1 MNENIQ
7 EDAIKG
13 RAIAR
18 GLLYSHS
25 TAQAAWLWAT
35 AVGLGLLGNDERL
48 FTGVGVQSVDG
59 VVRVVGQGAAVPHR
73 GLSYI
78 QDLIAHRLLRTSSC
92 GRSGRRRRRR
102 RGKGKGGKERGRG
115 EVGQGGEELKEGKD
129 GRRGQEGS
137 PVSSKTAGEVIR

>member
-13 RAIAR
+13 RTRAR

-102 RGKGKGGKERGRG
+102 QGKRERR
-115 EVGQGGEELKEGKD
+115 EGARERRSRA
-129 GRRGQEGS
+129 GRRGVKRGERWAEG
-137 PVSSKTAGEVIR
+137 AGR

>member
-1 MNENIQ
+1 MNENTQ

-13 RAIAR
+13 RARAR

-35 AVGLGLLGNDERL
+35 AVGVGLLGNDERL
-48 FTGVGVQSVDG
+48 FTGVGAQSVDR

-73 GLSYI
+73 GLGYI
-78 QDLIAHRLLRTSSC
+78 QDLVAHRLLEAAAASGEKGRGGTERGG
-92 GRSGRRRRRR
+92 GRSRAGRR
-102 RGKGKGGKERGRG
+102 G
-115 EVGQGGEELKEGKD
+115 VKEGKD

-137 PVSSKTAGEVIR
+137 PVSSKTGGEVIR

>member
-13 RAIAR
+13 RTRAR

-35 AVGLGLLGNDERL
+35 AVGVGLLGNDERL
-48 FTGVGVQSVDG
+48 FTGVGVQSVDR

-92 GRSGRRRRRR
+92 GRSGRRRR
-102 RGKGKGGKERGRG
+102 GKKGQEGRSEGEG
-115 EVGQGGEELKEGKD
+115 EVGQGGEELKRGKMGGG
-129 GRRGQEGS
+129 GRKAVQ
-137 PVSSKTAGEVIR
+137 

>member
-1 MNENIQ
+1 MNENTQ

-13 RAIAR
+13 RARAR

-35 AVGLGLLGNDERL
+35 AVGVGLLGNDERL
-48 FTGVGVQSVDG
+48 FTGVGVQSVDR

-78 QDLIAHRLLRTSSC
+78 QDLVAHRLLRTSSC
-92 GRSGRRRRRR
+92 GRSGRRRRRGKRER
-102 RGKGKGGKERGRG
+102 RDGARERAKSGR
-115 EVGQGGEELKEGKD
+115 EA
-129 GRRGQEGS
+129 RS
-137 PVSSKTAGEVIR
+137 